1 MCLAAA
7 TILVAVVSAMA
18 TADRLEHAGNS
29 GNMEEPF
36 IKNVVIFGLLD
47 MVET

>member
-1 MCLAAA
+1 MILMLRA
-7 TILVAVVSAMA
+7 LVAVVSAMA
-18 TADRLEHAGNS
+18 TADRLEPGNS